1 LVVATATATASILC
15 IELAALLSL
24 SMLVSPPRLGLGSAV
39 AVPARVS
46 RIFTAIAP
54 RVVSVAVAVAATT
67 ALDGAHFFFFKL
79 GPVGYLF
86 FFLISHVGRRQAHR
100 RQSRSRSRKVRRRR
114 RKSRAFE
121 IFSRGPPRIRFHD
134 CRR

>member
-67 ALDGAHFFFFKL
+67 ALDGAHFFFFQTR
-79 GPVGYLF
+79 PCRISF
-86 FFLISHVGRRQAHR
+86 FFFNLPRRSAPGAPPPITKSVA
-100 RQSRSRSRKVRRRR
+100 QSPSPPAK
-114 RKSRAFE
+114 KSRVRN
-121 IFSRGPPRIRFHD
+121 IFAWPAAHSVP
-134 CRR
+134 